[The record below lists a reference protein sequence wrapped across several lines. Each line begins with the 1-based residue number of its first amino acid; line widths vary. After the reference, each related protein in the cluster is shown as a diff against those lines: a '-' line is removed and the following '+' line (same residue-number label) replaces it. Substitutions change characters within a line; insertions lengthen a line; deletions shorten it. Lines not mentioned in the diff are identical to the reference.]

1 MLVVPMKVVLVMGE
15 VMVVLVVMVVV
26 SEDNGGGG
34 DVPEGGKGGRAQ

>member
-1 MLVVPMKVVLVMGE
+1 MKVVLVMGE